1 MEIIA
6 LLAQVEAK
14 KARDVS
20 ASDVDAHDGVGHGKA
35 FVNGHGMGD
44 TIPRVQH
51 HTRGPAGG
59 VTEAQG
65 HSITHP
71 CLLTLRR
78 LSLLA
83 RVQGQ
88 LN

>member
-35 FVNGHGMGD
+35 LVNGHGMGD
-44 TIPRVQH
+44 AIPRIQH

-59 VTEAQG
+59 ITEAKG
-65 HSITHP
+65 AHHHSPLPPHSGKT
-71 CLLTLRR
+71 LT
-78 LSLLA
+78 SC
-83 RVQGQ
+83 
-88 LN
+88 